1 MAFSQQAQQQ
11 AVQTGAESRIA
22 IAGQVEVVVHIMVTY
37 GAVGMNKTW
46 VDIEEAGIGEQ
57 RHFGLQQFVDSP
69 VLLPQRVRIFTPRKQ
84 TQHHHTGLGLLLV
97 DKAHNRF
104 YATNHLLCCVTVV
117 VGAHPDD
124 HDLWSDVLQLPI
136 LQTPEYV
143 LSGIAPNAEVES
155 VEGGEEFPPGLELV
169 EKLHQRVTNEDNLR
183 LLVFAVSNK
192 AMVL

>member
-84 TQHHHTGLGLLLV
+84 TLLQRKGRFTPRARKISLTPLPLTLACPTHQHHHTGLGLLLV

-124 HDLWSDVLQLPI
+124 HDLGRKRKRRIKLH
-136 LQTPEYV
+136 
-143 LSGIAPNAEVES
+143 
-155 VEGGEEFPPGLELV
+155 FPP
-169 EKLHQRVTNEDNLR
+169 LR
-183 LLVFAVSNK
+183 RGA
-192 AMVL
+192 